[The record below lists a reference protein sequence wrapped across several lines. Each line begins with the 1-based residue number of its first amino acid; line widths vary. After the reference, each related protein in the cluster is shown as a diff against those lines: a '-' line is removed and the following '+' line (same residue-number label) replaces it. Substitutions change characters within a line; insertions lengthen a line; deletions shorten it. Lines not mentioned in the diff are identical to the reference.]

1 MLEAG
6 PRGEA
11 TPSETTPRERGAE
24 RPPSD
29 APPRGRA
36 RARGVTT
43 TERERRA
50 GASVAG
56 AAEIEAIAGEGLRRN
71 ERRESMRG
79 REPSAASRT
88 CVGRGTRGRT
98 RGRFELFR
106 GETDD
111 DVCYLYVADVSTRKY
126 LSTRTTVTE
135 KLRAGSSRARAG
147 GEESRRLLFARSFHS
162 LGSRA
167 ASGVSTLKSSICI
180 TWRTVRRYV
189 SSRPLEGANKKRIG
203 IVPLALYMCCLR
215 SPLLALSSQSFTP
228 SSPASSGRS
237 SRAFPR

>member
-111 DVCYLYVADVSTRKY
+111 DVCFQAELFR
-126 LSTRTTVTE
+126 
-135 KLRAGSSRARAG
+135 GNISSRLDTDDCDGEITVLEALARAR
-147 GEESRRLLFARSFHS
+147 GEKSLVAFCSLAPFTLLVRAPRLVSRL
-162 LGSRA
+162 
-167 ASGVSTLKSSICI
+167 
-180 TWRTVRRYV
+180 
-189 SSRPLEGANKKRIG
+189 
-203 IVPLALYMCCLR
+203 
-215 SPLLALSSQSFTP
+215 
-228 SSPASSGRS
+228 
-237 SRAFPR
+237 